1 MEVAQVESFSVIGI
15 TVKTNNNDPV
25 KLSNDMQ
32 NLWNKFMSENI
43 MNQIQ
48 GKIDNNIYCI
58 YTEYEGDYTKPYLA
72 LLGCKVDNLDAVPAG
87 LIGKKFNS
95 GSYTKYMAK
104 GNLLQG
110 IVYEKWKHIWN
121 SDIARTYI
129 ADFEVYGEK
138 SQNLENAEVDI
149 FIGVK

>member
-1 MEVAQVESFSVIGI
+1 MELTQLESFNVIGI
-15 TVKTNNNDPV
+15 AVKTDNNDPV

-32 NLWNKFMSENI
+32 NLWNKFTSENI
-43 MNQIQ
+43 ISQIP
-48 GKIDNNIYCI
+48 GKVSSNVYCI

-72 LLGCKVDNLDAVPAG
+72 LLGCKVDNLEVVPAG
-87 LIGKKFNS
+87 LVGKKFNS
-95 GSYTKYMAK
+95 GSYNKYTAK

-110 IVYEKWKHIWN
+110 IVYEKWKYIWS

-138 SQNLENAEVDI
+138 SQNLENVEVDI
-149 FIGVK
+149 FIGVR